1 MSRVEDV
8 LYADTL
14 TKNPSL
20 AAQSYRNRPKESS
33 PSNIC
38 DDVDHWN
45 SAETP
50 NSKTLLDFMGWNFDH
65 GAIDHMKKMNNTMC
79 EMDNY
84 LKEENDKH
92 KSKIVNVVTTKKMSY
107 LERLENLSG
116 LRSPT
121 ARH

>member
-33 PSNIC
+33 PSNIG

-50 NSKTLLDFMGWNFDH
+50 NSMTLSDFMGWNLDH
-65 GAIDHMKKMNNTMC
+65 GAIDHMKKMNNMMC
-79 EMDNY
+79 EMDNC

-92 KSKIVNVVTTKKMSY
+92 KSKIVNIVTTKKMSY